1 MPKNGWIDPT
11 EAFDCI
17 DDELW
22 FFIEEQTKKGEEPVL
37 IYDELERT
45 VLRWLAED
53 ENVKAAFEEVII
65 GKQ

>member
-1 MPKNGWIDPT
+1 MPKNRWIDAN
-11 EAFDCI
+11 EAFVSI

-22 FFIEEQTKKGEEPVL
+22 SFIKAQTIEGEEPIL

-53 ENVKAAFEEVII
+53 ENVKAAFED
-65 GKQ
+65 GALR